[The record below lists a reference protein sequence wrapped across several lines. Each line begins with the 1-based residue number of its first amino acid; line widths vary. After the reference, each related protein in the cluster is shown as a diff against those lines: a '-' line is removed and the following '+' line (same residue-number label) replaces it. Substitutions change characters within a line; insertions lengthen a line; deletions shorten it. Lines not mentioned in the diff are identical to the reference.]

1 MQDRREKDYT
11 FSTKYICV
19 YRNVHQ
25 PIIYNL
31 IKPFTANCDLFEQLL
46 QTIIFVDIDQ
56 KQLPFTDIMIEQFSK
71 LKASPSLI
79 YTISGEIITDE
90 QLIMATFFDVYNDI
104 ITVLNSQLDD
114 VFKNDCNGNGG
125 YITEIWNLKS
135 GFDLDNVNDIQNYVN
150 QYNYENKKQ
159 KEDYSYKPQAST
171 HTITQLKEVPLKSSV
186 DKQNIDLNNLNL
198 NI

>member
-1 MQDRREKDYT
+1 MQDREKDYT

-56 KQLPFTDIMIEQFSK
+56 KQLPFTNIMIEQFSK
-71 LKASPSLI
+71 LKASPALI

-114 VFKNDCNGNGG
+114 VFKNDCNGNGR
-125 YITEIWNLKS
+125 YISEIYNMSS
-135 GFDLDNVNDIQNYVN
+135 GFDLDNTNDIQNYVN
-150 QYNYENKKQ
+150 QYQNEI
-159 KEDYSYKPQAST
+159 KERKDYSYKPQAST
-171 HTITQLKEVPLKSSV
+171 HTITQLKEVPMKSSV

>member
-1 MQDRREKDYT
+1 MQEREKDYT

-31 IKPFTANCDLFEQLL
+31 IKPFTANRDMFEQLL

-56 KQLPFTDIMIEQFSK
+56 KYLPFTDVMIEQFGK

-90 QLIMATFFDVYNDI
+90 QLIMATFFDIYNDI
-104 ITVLNSQLDD
+104 VAVLNSPLDD
-114 VFKNDCNGNGG
+114 VFNNDCNGNGG
-125 YITEIWNLKS
+125 YITEIYNLKS

-159 KEDYSYKPQAST
+159 KEDYPYKPQAST
-171 HTITQLKEVPLKSSV
+171 TTITQLKEIPMKSSV